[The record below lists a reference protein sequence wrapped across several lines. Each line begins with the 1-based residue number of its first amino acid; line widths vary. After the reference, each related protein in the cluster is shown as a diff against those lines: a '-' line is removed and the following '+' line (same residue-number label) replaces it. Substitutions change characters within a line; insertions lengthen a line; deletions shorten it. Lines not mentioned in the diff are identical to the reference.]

1 MAKELVDGGMTVRE
15 LITKLL
21 GYRMDATV
29 QFGGDSLEGERRDLD
44 SVANSIL
51 GRVHEE
57 RPALSARE
65 IEVLQLSADGL
76 SDKEVAE
83 RLFISVRTVQFH
95 LDSVR
100 SKIGVD
106 TTSKAYVA
114 AIKNGDVL
122 CPCRFAHKVA

>member
-1 MAKELVDGGMTVRE
+1 MAQQQPQEGTITVRD

-21 GYRMDATV
+21 GHRMDAPV
-29 QFGGDSLEGERRDLD
+29 QFGGDKEIGERLD
-44 SVANSIL
+44 TDPIANSIL
-51 GRVHEE
+51 GANPE

-65 IEVLQLSADGL
+65 IEVLQLSADGYT
-76 SDKEVAE
+76 DKEVAE
-83 RLFISVRTVQFH
+83 RLFISIRTVQFH

-122 CPCRFAHKVA
+122 CPCRFAHKIG